1 MEWKRGDGRTAK
13 LLSGHLDFSSPLSR
27 QNNARFQLHRELTRF
42 FQSSSRIKPTVH
54 CPRHDSFVSTACYLL
69 CAVAVKWC
77 FSILSH
83 LPCSSNLPF
92 QFVSI
97 RFERIFFFWT
107 PSNLVVCSFARKW
120 RRFWFRLS
128 ISLLNGGYLFDRV
141 WVFDFAVVR
150 PLDSMNIWNTQ
161 WFIFLLVSIIFRFA
175 VIRLSQR

>member
-69 CAVAVKWC
+69 YAVAVKWC
-77 FSILSH
+77 FSISSH

-97 RFERIFFFWT
+97 RFERTNFFGRLRIWSFVHLHENGVDFGFDFPFRFWT
-107 PSNLVVCSFARKW
+107 EDIFLIGFGSLILQSFVHSTRW
-120 RRFWFRLS
+120 IFE
-128 ISLLNGGYLFDRV
+128 IHNDLFFSSYRS
-141 WVFDFAVVR
+141 F
-150 PLDSMNIWNTQ
+150 LDS
-161 WFIFLLVSIIFRFA
+161 L
-175 VIRLSQR
+175 

>member
-77 FSILSH
+77 FSISSH
-83 LPCSSNLPF
+83 LPCLSNLPF

-97 RFERIFFFWT
+97 RFEKTFFFLDAFEFGRLFICT
-107 PSNLVVCSFARKW
+107 KMASILV
-120 RRFWFRLS
+120 S
-128 ISLLNGGYLFDRV
+128 ISFLNGGYLFDRV

-150 PLDSMNIWNTQ
+150 PLDSMNI
-161 WFIFLLVSIIFRFA
+161 
-175 VIRLSQR
+175 

>member
-69 CAVAVKWC
+69 CVTCCSCEVVL
-77 FSILSH
+77 FHFI
-83 LPCSSNLPF
+83 PCSSNLPF

-97 RFERIFFFWT
+97 RFEGTTNFLGRLRIW
-107 PSNLVVCSFARKW
+107 SLVHLHESGVDFGFDFPFRFE
-120 RRFWFRLS
+120 RR
-128 ISLLNGGYLFDRV
+128 ISLIEYLKY
-141 WVFDFAVVR
+141 
-150 PLDSMNIWNTQ
+150 T
-161 WFIFLLVSIIFRFA
+161 IIFRFA